1 MTARRRVLCTR
12 ELCVSFALGPAPP
25 DARLETER
33 QNRPWERR
41 TWPFANQT
49 SSVRRGGRGLACR
62 APACG
67 GAGGDGHSEGRVT
80 GSCQAVLGAVA
91 LRRVCYAAAC
101 T

>member
-33 QNRPWERR
+33 QNWPWERR

-49 SSVRRGGRGLACR
+49 SRGRTGR

-80 GSCQAVLGAVA
+80 GSRQAVLGAVA

-101 T
+101 M